1 MSENYILRY
10 QDIFDGKEEIFVC
23 TYTPVY
29 KKISVLKTSVD
40 GQLFL
45 KGA

>member
-1 MSENYILRY
+1 MSEKYILKY
-10 QDIFDGKEEIFVC
+10 QDILDGKEEIFVC
-23 TYTPVY
+23 SNTPVY
-29 KKISVLKTSVD
+29 QKISVLKTSVD